1 MKRFIAF
8 CVFAVAACTA
18 VAGQRDTTKMIN
30 GMVPAAMKDTTVQLH
45 QVDYITFKNKDDQME
60 YYKDLSRIRA
70 VLPYVR
76 ASKKLYA
83 QLQDEKAN
91 DSRRDYRHFR
101 KDLEKDMKAKF
112 EKELKDLT
120 ISQGKV
126 MVKLINRETGNNC
139 YKIIKDVKGGFSAFT
154 WQIVARHYSYDL
166 KEEYDPHKEWILEL
180 AIKALG
186 PEYDPN

>member
-1 MKRFIAF
+1 MKRLISSLVLAMMA
-8 CVFAVAACTA
+8 CAAVAA
-18 VAGQRDTTKMIN
+18 QRDTTSRISGMI
-30 GMVPAAMKDTTVQLH
+30 PDATKDTTIELH
-45 QVDYITFKNKDDQME
+45 QVNYITFKNKDDQME
-60 YYKDLSRIRA
+60 YWKDISRIRV

-83 QLQDEKAN
+83 QLQDEKSN
-91 DSRRDYRHFR
+91 DSRRGYRHFR

>member
-1 MKRFIAF
+1 MKRLITSLVLAL
-8 CVFAVAACTA
+8 AACTA
-18 VAGQRDTTKMIN
+18 VAAQRDTARIE
-30 GMVPAAMKDTTVQLH
+30 GMVPPATKDTTIELH
-45 QVDYITFKNKDDQME
+45 QVNYVTFKNKDDQME
-60 YYKDLSRIRA
+60 YYKDISRIRT

-76 ASKKLYA
+76 ASKRLYA
-83 QLQDEKAN
+83 QIQQEKAN
-91 DSRRDYRHFR
+91 DSRQEYRHYR
-101 KDLEKDMKAKF
+101 RDLEKDMKEKF

-120 ISQGKV
+120 IGQGKV

-139 YKIIKDVKGGFSAFT
+139 YHIIKDIKGGFSAFT